1 MKGLQLIASRLA
13 GPAIFSWRI
22 MRVHEITLLGLLAT
36 ASPVASQAPATVDT
50 TPVGVV
56 QRFVDGAN
64 ARNLALMMSAVAP
77 GAVFEQLSDGA
88 PLAVGR
94 DSVEAFY
101 RRVLATLPATL
112 RITVETRIS
121 DGAFVVDRE
130 HFTNPGAGRRDHATW
145 IYQVNGGLI
154 RRAWAL
160 R

>member
-1 MKGLQLIASRLA
+1 L
-13 GPAIFSWRI
+13 
-22 MRVHEITLLGLLAT
+22 
-36 ASPVASQAPATVDT
+36 ASQAPAPLDT
-50 TPVGVV
+50 TPVAVV

-77 GAVFEQLSDGA
+77 DAVFAPLPDGT

-94 DSVEAFY
+94 DSVQAYY
-101 RRVLATLPATL
+101 RRVLATLPAASRVT
-112 RITVETRIS
+112 IETRIS

-130 HFTNPGAGRRDHATW
+130 HFTDRGVGQRDHATW

-154 RRAWAL
+154 RRAWVL

>member
-1 MKGLQLIASRLA
+1 MRMSLGSARRSSL
-13 GPAIFSWRI
+13 GRI

-36 ASPVASQAPATVDT
+36 ASPLASQAPAPVDT

-77 GAVFEQLSDGA
+77 DAVFAQLPGGA

-94 DSVEAFY
+94 DSVQAFY

-130 HFTNPGAGRRDHATW
+130 HFTDPGAERRDHATW

-154 RRAWAL
+154 RRAWVL